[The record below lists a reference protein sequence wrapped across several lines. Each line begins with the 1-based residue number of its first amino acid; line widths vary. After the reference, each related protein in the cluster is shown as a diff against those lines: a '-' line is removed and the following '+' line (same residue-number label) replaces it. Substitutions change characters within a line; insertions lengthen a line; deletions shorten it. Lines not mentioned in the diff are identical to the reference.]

1 MRHMNHDLRSLI
13 CWRQHWLALHLVGGR
28 ADCVSQDAVLLL
40 QAGDLRV
47 LVLQLLSCL
56 LELCDRETSVSVGC
70 QGGRRKTSSVFLGC
84 CHFLNLSV
92 RMWDWNWYTWVT
104 KETHFYLHSLELLS
118 LGLEAAQLL
127 LQGCTLLPQH
137 RLHPAC
143 LLLFNMKF
151 LRQQHRTTLKHSD
164 PALNFFLFFFKH
176 HSLNKYTDVILYIL

>member
-1 MRHMNHDLRSLI
+1 MS
-13 CWRQHWLALHLVGGR
+13 CG
-28 ADCVSQDAVLLL
+28 VLS
-40 QAGDLRV
+40 AEGNTD
-47 LVLQLLSCL
+47 LLSIWL
-56 LELCDRETSVSVGC
+56 VAELTASLRMPFSCCRREIWEFWFSSCSLACWNYVTGRRRSVSGVKADVEKHP
-70 QGGRRKTSSVFLGC
+70 QYFLVVK

-151 LRQQHRTTLKHSD
+151 LQQQHRTTLKHSD
-164 PALNFFLFFFKH
+164 PALKFFVFFKH